1 MVHVSRRALLAR
13 ASVGAGAGV
22 AALLGGATTA
32 AGSPG
37 EADLANVRLVCSSKR
52 LMIAWYTRWLDT
64 PKALGASTTRELLLR
79 IRSAEQVHYRLL
91 APLLGTTA
99 PTDDDFTYTL
109 PAGALRNPAIAAQF
123 GIDLEELMLGIA
135 IGAASTTT
143 DASVAASIARVVGSD
158 GQHLGALSA
167 LHGDSAAPTALPA
180 IIGVEDASEQ
190 LSHFLSS

>member
-1 MVHVSRRALLAR
+1 MAHVSRRALLAR

-22 AALLGGATTA
+22 AALLGSATVA
-32 AGSPG
+32 DASPG

-64 PKALGASTTRELLLR
+64 PKALGATTRELLLT
-79 IRSAEQVHYRLL
+79 IRSAEQAHYRLL

-123 GIDLEELMLGIA
+123 GIDLEKLMLGIA
-135 IGAASTTT
+135 IGAASTTA

-180 IIGVEDASEQ
+180 VIGVEDASEQ